1 MESRVVCFM
10 LKFSVMGVDE
20 NDGGLYGNRRVF
32 HTFVACILVYGY
44 EN

>member
-1 MESRVVCFM
+1 MECHVVRFV
-10 LKFSVMGVDE
+10 LKFSVMDVNE

>member
-1 MESRVVCFM
+1 MENCVACFV
-10 LKFSVMGVDE
+10 LKFSVMDVDE